1 MRRAAVVAA
10 VWLGGCGGLRVAD
23 APLPPGLAWPVGEP
37 RVRLERVVE
46 QRRGGRGMGA
56 VLGTSGDAVP
66 LFVRPY
72 GVAWLGDDLLVADPG
87 ARRIV
92 RVGADGHVQLS
103 EPDVAGPAVGVAAC
117 AQGVVASDPE
127 GGRLALLDLALK
139 RVRWL
144 AEGLDRPTGVACDGD
159 TVYVVETGGHR
170 LLVLSPDGSRR
181 VLGERGTE
189 PGRFNFPTAV
199 WHSGGTLLVGDTLN
213 FRVQRLAAAD
223 GSFLGAFG
231 NLGDASGDMPRLKGL
246 ALDSAGH
253 VWASDAYLDRV
264 SLYSTE
270 GELLLDL
277 GGSGSQ
283 PGRFAFPAGIAA
295 RADGRVV
302 VVDSY
307 NQRLQVFRLVETQ
320 GGRP

>member
-1 MRRAAVVAA
+1 VVVAA
-10 VWLGGCGGLRVAD
+10 ALLLGGCGGLRVAD
-23 APLPPGLAWPVGEP
+23 AGLPPGLAWPVGEP

-46 QRRGGRGMGA
+46 QRRGHAGLGA
-56 VLGTSGDAVP
+56 VLGTSGDATP
-66 LFVRPY
+66 LFVRPF
-72 GVAWLGDDLLVADPG
+72 GVAWLGGDLLVADPG

-103 EPDVAGPAVGVAAC
+103 KPDVAGAAVGVAAC
-117 AQGVVASDPE
+117 AQGVVATDPE
-127 GGRLALLDLALK
+127 GGRVALLDLDLK

-144 AEGLDRPTGVACDGD
+144 AEGLDRPTGVACEGG

-170 LLVLSPDGSRR
+170 LVVLSPDGSRR
-181 VLGERGTE
+181 VVGQRGAE

-199 WHSGGTLLVGDTLN
+199 WHSAGTLFVGDTLN

-223 GSFLGAFG
+223 GGFLGAFG

-246 ALDSAGH
+246 ALDAAGH
-253 VWASDAYLDRV
+253 VWVSDAYLDRV

-302 VVDSY
+302 VADSY
-307 NQRLQVFRLVETQ
+307 NQRLQVFRLVAAK